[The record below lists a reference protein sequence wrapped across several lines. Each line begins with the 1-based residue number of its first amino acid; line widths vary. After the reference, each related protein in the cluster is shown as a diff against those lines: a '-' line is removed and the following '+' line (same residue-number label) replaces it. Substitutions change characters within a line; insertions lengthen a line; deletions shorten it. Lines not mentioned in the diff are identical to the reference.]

1 MLDDFSPNPEG
12 PVLVIGGAAVDIVG
26 SLTEDLHMGISN
38 PSRIRRSYGGVARN
52 LAENISRL
60 GHPVKLLTVVGDDD
74 AGDNLIDQASEAGI
88 DTSSILVSQ
97 EAPTG
102 SYLAVVDKKGVLQVA
117 LDDMRVIKSITAEYV
132 QAQSQLFKDASMV
145 FLDANLSRSS
155 IRKAISLA
163 RRAHIPICA
172 DPTASKL
179 AHRFIQHLPKL
190 NLITP
195 NCYEAGVLCDKQVDP
210 SNQEEALGIAKCL
223 VGKGTDIVVITL
235 AQFGVCYATSETSGQ
250 VPAILTEIVDPT
262 GGGDAFSAALIFGL
276 LNEIPLDDAIRLG
289 VSAATLTLRYPGAV
303 LPDLTLEKLYG
314 QLVI

>member
-1 MLDDFSPNPEG
+1 MLDEFSPNPEG

-26 SLTEDLHMGISN
+26 SLTEDLHMGTSN
-38 PSRIRRSYGGVARN
+38 PSRIRTSYGGVARN

-74 AGDNLIDQASEAGI
+74 AGENLIDQASDAGV
-88 DTSSILVSQ
+88 DTSLVLISTDG
-97 EAPTG
+97 PTG
-102 SYLAVVDKKGVLQVA
+102 SYLAVVDHEGALQVA
-117 LDDMRVIKSITAEYV
+117 LDDMRVINAITPDYI
-132 QAQSQLFKDASMV
+132 QAQSDIFRDASML
-145 FLDANLSRSS
+145 FLDANLSKAS

-172 DPTASKL
+172 DPTASTL
-179 AHRFIQHLPKL
+179 AHRFIRHLPKL

-195 NCYEAGVLCDKQVDP
+195 NCHEAEVLCDIQVDP
-210 SNQEEALGIAKCL
+210 SNQEETLGIAKCL
-223 VGKGTDIVVITL
+223 VRKGVDIAVITM
-235 AQFGVCYATSETSGQ
+235 AQFGVCYATSKTSGQ
-250 VPAILTEIVDPT
+250 VPAIRTKVIDPT